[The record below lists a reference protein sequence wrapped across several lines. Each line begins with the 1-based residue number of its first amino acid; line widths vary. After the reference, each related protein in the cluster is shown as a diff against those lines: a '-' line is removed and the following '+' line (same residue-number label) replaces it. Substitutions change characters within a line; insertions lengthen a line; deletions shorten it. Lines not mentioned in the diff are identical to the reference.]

1 MLKLGSAALAAL
13 ALLMLAAGEARAWD
27 ESKYPDWSGGWGRV
41 GGGAFDGTQG
51 VGGAIPAGT
60 DPKSL
65 LEHPPLTPEY
75 QARWDAM
82 KEAQAKGAVSN
93 NPVERCLPP
102 GMPRTMIVID
112 PMEIVIMPKT
122 TYMLVSY
129 MMEQR
134 RIYTDGRDWPKETE
148 SSFSGYSIGTW
159 QDTQGTGTY
168 DSLAIETRFLKG
180 PRAYDPSGIP
190 FHDDNETVVKEVL
203 TRDKSNPQR
212 LRNDITVFDHALTQP
227 WKVTRYYQHIASP
240 NWHEYICTENNNWV
254 QIGGQSYYLAA
265 DGLLMPT
272 AKGQP
277 GPDLRY
283 FNQPAK

>member
-1 MLKLGSAALAAL
+1 MLKQGSAGLVAL
-13 ALLMLAAGEARAWD
+13 ALLLLAAGEARALD
-27 ESKYPDWSGGWGRV
+27 DSKYPDWSGGWGRV
-41 GGGAFDGTQG
+41 GGGAFDGSQG
-51 VGGAIPAGT
+51 VGGATPAGV

-65 LEHPPLTPEY
+65 QEHPPLTPEY

-82 KEAQAKGAVSN
+82 KEAQTKGAVSN

-112 PMEIVIMPKT
+112 PMEIIITPKT
-122 TYMLVSY
+122 TYMMISY

-134 RIYTDGRDWPKETE
+134 RIYTDGRDWPKEAE
-148 SSFSGYSIGTW
+148 PSFSGYSIGKW

-168 DSLAIETRFLKG
+168 DTLATETRSLKG

-227 WKVTRYYQHIASP
+227 WTVTRYYQHIANP
-240 NWHEYICTENNNWV
+240 AWHEYVCTENNNWV
-254 QIGGQSYYLAA
+254 QIGNQSYYLSP
-265 DGLLMPT
+265 DGMLMPT

-277 GPDLRY
+277 APDLRF